1 MKANFLKIRFVVMLY
16 IILSIMFLTH
26 PLLTSEVQAADK
38 VTFRLHWKVSGMH
51 VPLIVAMDKGFYKDE
66 GIDISIKEGTGSTVT
81 LKLIGVGEET
91 LGIAGT
97 NVTVKGI
104 AVGVPV
110 LQIMVLE
117 ASKQQGILSRPEAN
131 INEPKDLIGKT
142 IAGSGSGTSDVWEA
156 FLDVNKLP
164 KGKVDYLAAGTA
176 RLEAVASGRA
186 DGTLGL
192 GMDDISILQRMG
204 IKNPKMLLFSNF
216 GIPDCGDGVITH
228 LDTVKKNPDMIRR
241 FVRASIRGINYTNA
255 NIEEAANIA
264 LKHFPMTDKS
274 ILLEQLHNT
283 KILYPVPLGWQD
295 PKIVEEL
302 RDLSAKYENLP
313 QAKDIPLSK
322 FFTNEFLPK

>member
-1 MKANFLKIRFVVMLY
+1 
-16 IILSIMFLTH
+16 
-26 PLLTSEVQAADK
+26 
-38 VTFRLHWKVSGMH
+38 MH

-91 LGIAGT
+91 FGIAGT

-104 AVGVPV
+104 AMEVPV

-142 IAGSGSGTSDVWEA
+142 IAGSGSGTSDIWEA

-164 KGKVDYLAAGTA
+164 KGKVNYLAAGAA

-264 LKHFPMTDKS
+264 LKHFPMANKS
-274 ILLEQLHNT
+274 ILLEQLHKT

-322 FFTNEFLPK
+322 LFTNEFLPK